1 MANNQKPIIIHK
13 RSSDLDE
20 LPLDAPDI
28 PAAFHD
34 DDTPGLLPIEILS
47 APVNIEFQVWAAAKP
62 GYTYQLVWDGNI
74 EGLEFKIDDTHQPGD
89 PLTLEIPV
97 EYLTEGRHS
106 VAYRT
111 FNPVSLVA
119 NFSNAFGIYIDKSPP
134 GSPELAAIQFPREV
148 EGGLTGAELDALGG
162 TLVAHIAGYTGMAK
176 HDSIRILWGD
186 LVLSD
191 VQVTEDDM
199 GLNKVQV
206 SFDREFLET
215 VGNEE
220 QEVIYKVYD
229 RAGNVSI
236 DSNATA
242 ILIDLT
248 EIPTDF
254 PAPVIDPSVGGLIDY
269 AEAKSGVQIQIPA
282 YTSPEALDQIQV
294 FWGENYPM
302 IPVVVPPGSE
312 GEAVVLTLRVPFET
326 ISHTP
331 VGTVEVS
338 YNVSRNGK
346 PIGRSLSSPVD
357 VFLPLPIPLPLTEL
371 TVQGTSVDNP
381 NTEDNFIDEDDFE
394 LNGRGIVKW
403 NDEFQIGDDLNLFWG
418 TQHKQQWYQIKS
430 SDSTAKTDIL
440 IPIDNVIMQSQGTGA
455 EIPVH
460 FTVTR
465 AGNPNPSKS
474 QLQLVTV
481 RSKGDLPGG
490 SDGLPGPIFNLN
502 SAGVIAPILNPT
514 GAEVYV
520 PPYVNIA
527 IGQILTLTFLGFDD
541 NDNVIEAASYIA
553 SRGLDGQDVVN
564 GFTFKVPYVK
574 LRTIC
579 TGFAEATLRVDPV
592 DGSNQSPV
600 TSKLTRVPVHML
612 DSIELSCSI

>member
-1 MANNQKPIIIHK
+1 MTIHQKPIIIHNRNFK
-13 RSSDLDE
+13 SAE
-20 LPLDAPDI
+20 FQLDAPDI

-47 APVNIEFQVWAAAKP
+47 APVNVEFQVWAAARP
-62 GYTYQLVWDGNI
+62 GFTYQLVWDGDLK
-74 EGLEFKIDDTHQPGD
+74 GSEFEINESHQPGD
-89 PLTLEIPV
+89 PLTLEIPL

-111 FNPVSLVA
+111 FNPVSFVA
-119 NFSNAFGIYIDKSPP
+119 NISDAFSIDIDKSAP
-134 GSPELAAIQFPREV
+134 GSPELAAVQFPREV
-148 EGGLTGAELDALGG
+148 EGGLTAAELAALGG
-162 TLVAHIAGYTGMAK
+162 KLVAHIAGYTGMAK
-176 HDSIRILWGD
+176 HDSVRISWGD
-186 LVLSD
+186 QVLPD
-191 VQVTEDDM
+191 IKVDENDM
-199 GLNKVQV
+199 GLNKIEV
-206 SFDREFLET
+206 SFDRAFLET
-215 VGNEE
+215 LDEEE
-220 QEVIYKVYD
+220 QQVTYKVYD

-236 DSNATA
+236 ESNAAA
-242 ILIDLT
+242 IIVNLT

-254 PAPVIDPSVGGLIDY
+254 PAPVIDPNVGSLIDY
-269 AEAKSGVQIQIPA
+269 SEAKSGVQIQIPA
-282 YTSPEALDQIQV
+282 YSDPAALDQIQV
-294 FWGENYPM
+294 FWGASYPM

-326 ISHTP
+326 INQTP
-331 VGTVEVS
+331 FATVEIS
-338 YNVSRNGK
+338 YSVTRNGK
-346 PIGRSLSSPVD
+346 PIGSSLSSAVD
-357 VFLPLPIPLPLTEL
+357 VFLQLPIPLPLSEL
-371 TVQGTSVDNP
+371 TVQGTSIENP

-403 NDEFQIGDDLNLFWG
+403 NEHFQLGDDINLFWG
-418 TQHKQQWYQIKS
+418 MQYQAQWYQIKS
-430 SDSTAKTDIL
+430 SDITAEADIT

-474 QLQLVTV
+474 QSQFVTV
-481 RSKGDLPGG
+481 RSKGELPGG

-502 SAGVIAPILNPT
+502 SAGVIAPILNPN
-514 GAEVYV
+514 GAEIYV
-520 PPYVNIA
+520 TPYLNIA
-527 IGQILTLTFLGFDD
+527 AGQILTLTFSGFDD
-541 NDNVIEAASYIA
+541 DNNIIEAASYTA
-553 SRGLDGQDVVN
+553 FRGLDDQDVAN

-592 DGSNQSPV
+592 AGSNQSPA
-600 TSKLTRVPVHML
+600 TSKLTRAPVHML